1 MNLPFSEDAETYLL
15 SSFMVDFQGVG
26 CLLAERKVTPE
37 VFHHPSNRHIATV
50 MLEAWGTGQKM
61 DAFLLNTELQRR
73 GLFDESG
80 RHQVFDRVHAI
91 PTAAN
96 ASQYVDTVLETDQ
109 LRRIALLCAQ
119 KAEDAQIKGAE
130 PLDIISELSEGL
142 TAISGASQND
152 SFKTMTDHL
161 RAKIERIEANEDD
174 KDVIKTGIEKLDIHS
189 PLKEGDMPL
198 IAGERKAG
206 KSIFSINIAVN
217 AALNGH
223 GVVYFSLEDSVNKVY
238 DRIFSKV
245 SEVPTDRHKISLMTQ
260 WEVGKIHV
268 AAKKLNDLPITLR
281 DDVHDLAGIV
291 AVIRQEKIRN
301 PNLKIAVVDYAQLVV
316 VTSHKKSDNREQEV
330 AQVSRTLR
338 LLAMETK
345 VAIILLCQLNKDGN
359 ARWSMGL
366 EHDCTAM
373 WKINHTE
380 EKEKGKRIVEVSFQ
394 RNGDSNIC
402 FPVAFLGKTAT
413 IATLAHTSED
423 EP

>member
-1 MNLPFSEDAETYLL
+1 MNLPLSEDAETYLL

-26 CLLAERKVTPE
+26 CLMAERKVTPE
-37 VFHHPSNRHIATV
+37 AFHHPSNRHIATV
-50 MLEAWGTGQKM
+50 MIEAWGSGQKM
-61 DAFLLNTELQRR
+61 DAFLLSTELQRR
-73 GLFDESG
+73 GIFDETG
-80 RHQVFDRVHAI
+80 KHQVFDRVHAI

-96 ASQYVDTVLETDQ
+96 AVQYVDTVLETDQ
-109 LRRIALLCAQ
+109 LRRIALLCAE
-119 KAEDAQIKGAE
+119 KAQDAQQRGAE
-130 PLDIISELSEGL
+130 PQGIISELSEGL

-152 SFKTMTDHL
+152 SFKTMADHL
-161 RAKIERIEANEDD
+161 RSKIDRIEANEDD
-174 KDVIKTGIEKLDIHS
+174 KDVIKTGIEKLDLHS

-217 AALNGH
+217 AALQGH
-223 GVVYFSLEDSVNKVY
+223 GVIYLSLEDGVNKVY

-245 SEVPTDRHKISLMTQ
+245 SRIPTDRHKISLMTQ
-260 WEVGKIHV
+260 WEVGQVHV
-268 AAKKLNDLPITLR
+268 AARRLNDLPITLR

-291 AVIRQEKIRN
+291 GVIRQAKIRN
-301 PNLKIAVVDYAQLVV
+301 PKLKIAVVDYAQLVV
-316 VTSHKKSDNREQEV
+316 ATSKKGNDMKEQEV

-345 VAIILLCQLNKDGN
+345 VAIVLLCQLNKDGN

-380 EKEKGKRIVEVSFQ
+380 DKDKGKRIIEVSFQ

-402 FPVAFLGKTAT
+402 FPVAFLGKTAQ
-413 IATLAHTSED
+413 IETLAHTPLEED
-423 EP
+423 